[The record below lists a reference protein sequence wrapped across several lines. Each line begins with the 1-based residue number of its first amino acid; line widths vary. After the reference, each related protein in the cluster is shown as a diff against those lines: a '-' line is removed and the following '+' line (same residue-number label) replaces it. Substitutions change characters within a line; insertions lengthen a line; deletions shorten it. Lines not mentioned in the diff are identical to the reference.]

1 MQFLHAGD
9 ELVVL
14 RLDRLGRS
22 TRGVLN
28 LVHELDE
35 KGRPSAFLSPKSRQP
50 EAWAGWSLLSSDG
63 RRHGTQVHQRQAKSG
78 HRRGKS

>member
-22 TRGVLN
+22 TRDLEV
-28 LVHELDE
+28 
-35 KGRPSAFLSPKSRQP
+35 SRMTVYRVAQKAP
-50 EAWAGWSLLSSDG
+50 FFRGCQRALAGQD
-63 RRHGTQVHQRQAKSG
+63 AKSE
-78 HRRGKS
+78 SV